1 MRDKVADA
9 LGASSQGPQH
19 PHAIFG
25 RTVVDL
31 LLGSVLPRN
40 SQEMADVTNA
50 AVMGVAG
57 IGGTSIARPKAVNL
71 PAWRGVAI
79 DMQEVISRHTST
91 GQRDR
96 KCNSRSV
103 PIRQEGWGS
112 RRPSSDPRTVERWN
126 NRDLAESS
134 DQDNRDGLPI
144 EMTGTSQFSIRCDLT
159 TLRRSAKGSITANV
173 HAELG
178 SLVCPN
184 RNWSDFVVVILGWW
198 LEASNRLVDGAS
210 AVDLQFMDGPY
221 TIRANTATPVSC
233 KLECLERAREP
244 VILGS
249 VMVDPLQLVKEI
261 ERVAAD
267 VLAACVAR
275 DWQSRDL
282 DTLRSL
288 LNRSVGRWRRP

>member
-91 GQRDR
+91 GQRALQSGMMSLFPDSMGAQQIESAIREAFRYGKKVGAQGDR
-96 KCNSRSV
+96 V
-103 PIRQEGWGS
+103 QIHGP
-112 RRPSSDPRTVERWN
+112 WN
-126 NRDLAESS
+126 
-134 DQDNRDGLPI
+134 GGTI
-144 EMTGTSQFSIRCDLT
+144 EI
-159 TLRRSAKGSITANV
+159 
-173 HAELG
+173 
-178 SLVCPN
+178 
-184 RNWSDFVVVILGWW
+184 W
-198 LEASNRLVDGAS
+198 
-210 AVDLQFMDGPY
+210 
-221 TIRANTATPVSC
+221 
-233 KLECLERAREP
+233 
-244 VILGS
+244 
-249 VMVDPLQLVKEI
+249 
-261 ERVAAD
+261 
-267 VLAACVAR
+267 
-275 DWQSRDL
+275 
-282 DTLRSL
+282 
-288 LNRSVGRWRRP
+288 LNRVTKTIETAYPLK